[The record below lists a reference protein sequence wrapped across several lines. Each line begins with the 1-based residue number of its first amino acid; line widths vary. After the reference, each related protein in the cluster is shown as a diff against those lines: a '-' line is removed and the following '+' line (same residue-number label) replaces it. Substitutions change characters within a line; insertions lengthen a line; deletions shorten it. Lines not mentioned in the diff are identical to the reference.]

1 MSATTDT
8 ASEFQ
13 AAAHRAL
20 SADVLDRM
28 EFAPVFR
35 TWGDVALTNA
45 VTQYLL
51 AAGFEIVSIRDA
63 DAGMEWCLNINGPY
77 MILRAR
83 RTVHGL
89 AEQPEVVPHMAS
101 AADVALFHAALNRW
115 AQGELDDYADW
126 AATPGIDYPGLEL
139 LRLKVSAA
147 QAQGQIRAARRG

>member
-1 MSATTDT
+1 MSTDT

-20 SADVLDRM
+20 STDVLDRM

-63 DAGMEWCLNINGPY
+63 DAGMEWTINMGPFL
-77 MILRAR
+77 ILRAR
-83 RTVHGL
+83 RTVHGF
-89 AEQPEVVPHMAS
+89 AEQPEVAPHMAGEK
-101 AADVALFHAALNRW
+101 DVAAFHAVLNRW
-115 AQGELDDYADW
+115 AEGELDDYADW
-126 AATPGIDYPGLEL
+126 AAIPGIDYPGLEL
-139 LRLKVSAA
+139 LRLKVSAQ
-147 QAQGQIRAARRG
+147 QARGMLRNGPVP

>member
-1 MSATTDT
+1 MSADT

-20 SADVLDRM
+20 STDVLDRM

-51 AAGFEIVSIRDA
+51 AAGLEVVSIRDA
-63 DAGMEWCLNINGPY
+63 DAGMEWTINMGPFL
-77 MILRAR
+77 ILRAR
-83 RTVHGL
+83 RTVHGF
-89 AEQPEVVPHMAS
+89 AEQPEVVQHMGRPE
-101 AADVALFHAALNRW
+101 DVAAFHAALNRW

-126 AATPGIDYPGLEL
+126 AATPGVDYPGLEL
-139 LRLKVSAA
+139 LRLRVSAA
-147 QAQGQIRAARRG
+147 QARGVRRGG